1 MQVAFPKGER
11 VMTSLRNFA
20 HLVSG
25 LFASAL
31 AIGMVASA
39 QPALAQNTQLVA
51 RANIPFA
58 FQAGSKVMPAG
69 TYDISKQH
77 DHVLILRESHA
88 KAAEFLMVQD
98 TYATHT
104 PKQSAIVFDRRGDK
118 YFLRQ
123 VWTANNGSGV
133 ECPKPRAE
141 KELEIA
147 QKDAPQSTVTL
158 ALNTSPKR

>member
-1 MQVAFPKGER
+1 
-11 VMTSLRNFA
+11 MTSLRNIA

-39 QPALAQNTQLVA
+39 QPALAQETQHVA
-51 RANIPFA
+51 QAKIPFA
-58 FQAGSKVMPAG
+58 FQAGSQVMPAG
-69 TYDISKQH
+69 TYNISMQH
-77 DHVLILRESHA
+77 DHVLQLRESHS
-88 KAAEFLMVQD
+88 KAEEFLMVESAY
-98 TYATHT
+98 TIHA
-104 PKQSAIVFDRRGDK
+104 PKQSTIVFDRRGDK

-123 VWTANNGSGV
+123 VWTANNDSGV

-141 KELEIA
+141 KEIELAE
-147 QKDAPQSTVTL
+147 KDAAQSTVTL

>member
-1 MQVAFPKGER
+1 
-11 VMTSLRNFA
+11 MTSLRNIA

-39 QPALAQNTQLVA
+39 QPALAQDTQIITQA
-51 RANIPFA
+51 KIPFA
-58 FQAGSKVMPAG
+58 FQAGSQVMPAG
-69 TYDISKQH
+69 TYNISMQ
-77 DHVLILRESHA
+77 DAHVLLLRESHS
-88 KAAEFLMVQD
+88 KAEEFLMVANA
-98 TYATHT
+98 YATHA
-104 PKQSAIVFDRRGDK
+104 PKTSAIVFDRRGDK

-123 VWTANNGSGV
+123 VWTANNDSGV

-141 KELEIA
+141 KELELA
-147 QKDAPQSTVTL
+147 QKDAPHSTVTL